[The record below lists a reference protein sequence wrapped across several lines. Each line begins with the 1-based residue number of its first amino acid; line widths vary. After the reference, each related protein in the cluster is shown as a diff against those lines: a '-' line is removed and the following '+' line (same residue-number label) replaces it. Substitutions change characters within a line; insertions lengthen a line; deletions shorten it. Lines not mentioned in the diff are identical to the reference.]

1 MGTYGGTT
9 RYNHD
14 KCRAVLLTFLEEFPY
29 NVPFIMEDVMD
40 YIVPLP
46 GHMLKDVRP
55 TKSMKIG
62 KIKKNRYQDS
72 NFFGQLMPKAI
83 EDHWQKNKPSI
94 VVKGRWKSDVDN
106 GSKSTRVFI
115 KLKDKK
121 TKLDCF
127 DCGLPIDVD
136 VKFNKKSV
144 GVSNFNKTFTCSY
157 CYGIYC
163 GRDPQDAFLLT
174 NIKTDEEDY
183 EEDYEED
190 NDDDNWLDELMII
203 EDDENGKS

>member
-14 KCRAVLLTFLEEFPY
+14 KCRRVLVTFMEEFPY

-40 YIVPLP
+40 YIIPLP
-46 GHMLKDVRP
+46 GHMLKDVQP

-72 NFFGQLMPKAI
+72 NFFSQLMLKAV
-83 EDHWQKNKPSI
+83 ENYWEKNKPSI
-94 VVKGRWKSDVDN
+94 VVRGLWKT
-106 GSKSTRVFI
+106 GTERYAKSTRVFI

-136 VKFNKKSV
+136 IKFNKERRRR
-144 GVSNFNKTFTCSY
+144 GNVSNFNKTFTCSY

-163 GRDPQDAFLLT
+163 GRDQQDAFLLT

-183 EEDYEED
+183 EED
-190 NDDDNWLDELMII
+190 NDDDNWLDELMIM
-203 EDDENGKS
+203 EDDENEK

>member
-14 KCRAVLLTFLEEFPY
+14 KCKKVLVTFLEKFPY
-29 NVPFIMEDVMD
+29 NVPFIMDDVMD
-40 YIVPLP
+40 YIIPLP
-46 GHMLKDVRP
+46 GHMLKDVQP
-55 TKSMKIG
+55 TKSTKIG

-72 NFFGQLMPKAI
+72 NFFGQLMFKAI
-83 EDHWQKNKPSI
+83 DDHWQKNKPSI
-94 VVKGRWKSDVDN
+94 VVRGRWRTDVDRDA
-106 GSKSTRVFI
+106 KSTRVFI

-136 VKFNKKSV
+136 VGKFNKKGDV
-144 GVSNFNKTFTCSY
+144 TNFNKTFTCSY

-163 GRDPQDAFLLT
+163 GRDPQDALLLV
-174 NIKTDEEDY
+174 NINADEE
-183 EEDYEED
+183 EYEED
-190 NDDDNWLDELMII
+190 NDDDNWLDELMIM
-203 EDDENGKS
+203 EDDENEK

>member
-14 KCRAVLLTFLEEFPY
+14 KCRRVLVTFMEQFPY
-29 NVPFIMEDVMD
+29 NVPFIMDDVMD

-46 GHMLKDVRP
+46 GHMLKDVQP
-55 TKSMKIG
+55 SQTMKVG

-72 NFFGQLMPKAI
+72 NFFSQLMLKAV
-83 EDHWQKNKPSI
+83 EDHWVKNKPSI
-94 VVKGRWKSDVDN
+94 VVRGRWKHESDN
-106 GSKSTRVFI
+106 ASHSTRVFI

-136 VKFNKKSV
+136 VKFNKK
-144 GVSNFNKTFTCSY
+144 GGDVSNFNRTFTCSY

-163 GRDPQDAFLLT
+163 GRDPQDAFLLA
-174 NIKTDEEDY
+174 NINTDEE
-183 EEDYEED
+183 ENEED
-190 NDDDNWLDELMII
+190 NDDDNWLDELMIM
-203 EDDENGKS
+203 EDDENEK

>member
-1 MGTYGGTT
+1 MGTYGATT

-14 KCRAVLLTFLEEFPY
+14 KCRRVLVTFMEEFPF
-29 NVPFIMEDVMD
+29 NVPFIMDDVMD

-46 GHMLKDVRP
+46 GHMLKDVQP
-55 TKSMKIG
+55 TKSTKIG

-72 NFFGQLMPKAI
+72 NFFSQLMLKAV
-83 EDHWQKNKPSI
+83 EDYWQKNKPCI
-94 VVKGRWKSDVDN
+94 VVRGRWQFVKTQN
-106 GSKSTRVFI
+106 GSQSTRVFI

-121 TKLDCF
+121 TNLDCF

-136 VKFNKKSV
+136 IKFNKK
-144 GVSNFNKTFTCSY
+144 GGDVSNFNRTFTCSY
-157 CYGIYC
+157 CYGVYC
-163 GRDPQDAFLLT
+163 GRDPRHAFLLT
-174 NIKTDEEDY
+174 NIKMD

-190 NDDDNWLDELMII
+190 NDDDNWLDELMIM